1 MKLKKLLA
9 AVFCGYLFFV
19 LSDSAFAQPQK
30 DVLVVIDTALNSDQI
45 DISSSIEYEVCIL
58 DWSVCPNGQNF
69 MEGKGSAYLAPR
81 FISSNGFNHGSQ
93 MVSAA
98 LRTNPNLK
106 IIFVRIVGNSTSGA
120 RLNVSPFAVAKA
132 LKWVSDNKERFQIGA
147 VAMSQG
153 HHNLSSLTKYC
164 PVEHSVES
172 MVDTLLQKGVPVF
185 VPAGNSRDYERID
198 WPACIPSTISIGA
211 LDLNRQIATYGNM
224 DSKLLDFFEI
234 GELKINDF
242 DGQLR
247 TATGTSVSVQV
258 AAAKWMKLIEL
269 NPNVSYEDVMNILV
283 KSCTPISNT
292 KITNRLAFPREIED
306 PKARIE
312 LSIELDQIRNQ
323 LNDLR
328 SLIYTLLADSLK

>member
-1 MKLKKLLA
+1 
-9 AVFCGYLFFV
+9 
-19 LSDSAFAQPQK
+19 
-30 DVLVVIDTALNSDQI
+30 
-45 DISSSIEYEVCIL
+45 
-58 DWSVCPNGQNF
+58 
-69 MEGKGSAYLAPR
+69 
-81 FISSNGFNHGSQ
+81 
-93 MVSAA
+93 
-98 LRTNPNLK
+98 
-106 IIFVRIVGNSTSGA
+106 
-120 RLNVSPFAVAKA
+120 
-132 LKWVSDNKERFQIGA
+132 
-147 VAMSQG
+147 MSLC
-153 HHNLSSLTKYC
+153 H
-164 PVEHSVES
+164 
-172 MVDTLLQKGVPVF
+172 
-185 VPAGNSRDYERID
+185 YERID

-234 GELKINDF
+234 GELKINDS
-242 DGQLR
+242 DGQSR
-247 TATGTSVSVQV
+247 TVTGTSVSVQV

-292 KITNRLAFPREIED
+292 KITNRLAFPREIVD